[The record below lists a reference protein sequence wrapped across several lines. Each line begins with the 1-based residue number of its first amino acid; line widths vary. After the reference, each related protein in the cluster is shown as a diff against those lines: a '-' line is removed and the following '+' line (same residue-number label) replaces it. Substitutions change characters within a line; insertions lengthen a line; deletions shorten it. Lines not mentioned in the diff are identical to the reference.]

1 MKIKDDVC
9 KFCPLLN
16 TCKSKDLCAPLS
28 WVDGNLKRKEPLI
41 RDLSKASIDFEYSNY
56 NEVLSELIMDA
67 GQKSK
72 AAINRIK
79 AILLIQDYRL
89 RGIGA
94 MMLFNV
100 SKEEICRLLNIS
112 ISQLNRIIKQ

>member
-1 MKIKDDVC
+1 MKLKDDVC
-9 KFCPLLN
+9 NFCPLLN
-16 TCKSKDLCAPLS
+16 TCKSNDLCAPLL
-28 WVDGNLKRKEPLI
+28 WIDGNVKRREPLI
-41 RDLSKASIDFEYSNY
+41 RDLAKSSGEFEYSNY
-56 NEVLSELIMDA
+56 NEVLSELITDA

-100 SKEEICRLLNIS
+100 RKEEICRLLNIS